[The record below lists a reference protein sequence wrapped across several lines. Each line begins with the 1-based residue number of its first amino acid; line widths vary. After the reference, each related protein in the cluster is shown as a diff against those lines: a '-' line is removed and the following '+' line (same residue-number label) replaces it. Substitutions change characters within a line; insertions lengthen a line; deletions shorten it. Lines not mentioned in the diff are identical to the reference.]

1 MATKDK
7 NLNNAAAFAYTSVKI
22 TLEDGKNKGK
32 TFQIREIINGFTYYE
47 DITRPFISANL
58 NITDSTANLIGSQTG
73 PITGNELVEI
83 VVLGPDEKEYTY
95 YFRVYKVGDRVNSGK
110 VQNYNLGL
118 ISEEA
123 LANPQTRIRKTL
135 TGRPDEIV
143 RECLGEEG
151 LNTPKS
157 IITDPCLNKK
167 KILPKNL
174 SPFAICAKLQDQSIP
189 FGKGGIGSGVGAE
202 TKDGKYSDGTAGFF
216 FYENARGFN
225 FRSID
230 GLMDIEN
237 SMNINNSGAN
247 YVKAFRDSAGDEMPE
262 TIIDVQ
268 FTSEIN
274 LMQSLLT
281 GAYSIR
287 CQYYDIS
294 TGEYKESTYSANKSW
309 DKQAHLGSQD
319 ELTPGQKILAGRP
332 TRIVSAILDSES
344 YYSGQD
350 SAIDSDYQDW
360 TPSTLPQAISRNYL
374 LNTQGL
380 RIIVPGNLQL
390 VAGNLVRVYLQNMS
404 TQEGEVGRALES
416 VDQDHSGFYLITSLS
431 RFYDTVNR
439 RVTTMLS
446 LKRDSYGL
454 LDVDS
459 EDKRSGAALAN

>member
-1 MATKDK
+1 MATSSK
-7 NLNNAAAFAYTSVKI
+7 NQNNAAAFAYTSVKI

-32 TFQIREIINGFTYYE
+32 SFQIKDIINGFTYYE

-58 NITDSTANLIGSQTG
+58 NITDSTANLIGSGTG

-95 YFRVYKVGDRVNSGK
+95 YFRVYKVGDRINSGK

-151 LNTPKS
+151 LNTPKD
-157 IITDPCLNKK
+157 IVTDPCLNKK

-350 SAIDSDYQDW
+350 SAVDSDYQDW

-380 RIIVPGNLQL
+380 RIVVPGNLQL
-390 VAGNLVRVYLQNMS
+390 VVGDIVKVFLQNMS
-404 TQEGEVGRALES
+404 TQGGRELES

-454 LDVDS
+454 LDVDP

>member
-1 MATKDK
+1 MSNKHSSATFLYK
-7 NLNNAAAFAYTSVKI
+7 SVKI

-32 TFQIREIINGFTYYE
+32 TFQIKDLINGFTYYE

-58 NITDSTANLIGSQTG
+58 NINDSGQNLIGSGRG

-83 VVLGPDEKEYTY
+83 EVLGPDEKQYTY
-95 YFRVYKVGDRVNSGK
+95 FFRVFRVGDRINSGK
-110 VQNYNLGL
+110 IQNYNLGL

-123 LANPQTRIRKTL
+123 LANPQTRIRKAL

-143 RECLGEEG
+143 RECLGEGG
-151 LNTPKS
+151 LNTPKD

-167 KILPKNL
+167 KILPRNL

-216 FYENARGFN
+216 FYETARGFN

-230 GLMDIEN
+230 GLMDIDN

-247 YVKAFRDSAGDEMPE
+247 YVKAFGDSAGDEMPE

-380 RIIVPGNLQL
+380 RIVVPGNLQL
-390 VAGNLVRVYLQNMS
+390 VVGDIVKVLLQNMS
-404 TQEGEVGRALES
+404 TQEDRKTEN

-431 RFYDTVNR
+431 RFYDRINK

-454 LDVDS
+454 LDV
-459 EDKRSGAALAN
+459 ET

>member
-1 MATKDK
+1 MSNKD
-7 NLNNAAAFAYTSVKI
+7 NAASFRYKSVKI

-32 TFQIREIINGFTYYE
+32 TFEIKDLINGFTYYE

-58 NITDSTANLIGSQTG
+58 NINDSGQNLIGSGRG

-83 VVLGPDEKEYTY
+83 EVLGPDEKQYTY
-95 YFRVYKVGDRVNSGK
+95 FFRVFRVGDRINSGK
-110 VQNYNLGL
+110 IQNYNLGL

-123 LANPQTRIRKTL
+123 LANPQTRIRKAL

-143 RECLGEEG
+143 RECLGEGG
-151 LNTPKS
+151 LNTPKD

-167 KILPKNL
+167 KILPRNL

-216 FYENARGFN
+216 FYETARGFN

-237 SMNINNSGAN
+237 NMNINNSGAN
-247 YVKAFRDSAGDEMPE
+247 YVKSFGDSAGDEMPE

-380 RIIVPGNLQL
+380 RIVVPGNLQL
-390 VAGNLVRVYLQNMS
+390 VVGDIVKVLLQNMS
-404 TQEGEVGRALES
+404 TQEDRKTEN

-431 RFYDTVNR
+431 RFYDR
-439 RVTTMLS
+439 IEDRVTTMLS

-454 LDVDS
+454 LDV
-459 EDKRSGAALAN
+459 ET

>member
-1 MATKDK
+1 
-7 NLNNAAAFAYTSVKI
+7 
-22 TLEDGKNKGK
+22 
-32 TFQIREIINGFTYYE
+32 
-47 DITRPFISANL
+47 
-58 NITDSTANLIGSQTG
+58 
-73 PITGNELVEI
+73 
-83 VVLGPDEKEYTY
+83 
-95 YFRVYKVGDRVNSGK
+95 
-110 VQNYNLGL
+110 
-118 ISEEA
+118 
-123 LANPQTRIRKTL
+123 
-135 TGRPDEIV
+135 
-143 RECLGEEG
+143 
-151 LNTPKS
+151 
-157 IITDPCLNKK
+157 
-167 KILPKNL
+167 
-174 SPFAICAKLQDQSIP
+174 
-189 FGKGGIGSGVGAE
+189 
-202 TKDGKYSDGTAGFF
+202 
-216 FYENARGFN
+216 
-225 FRSID
+225 
-230 GLMDIEN
+230 MDIEN

-380 RIIVPGNLQL
+380 RIVVPGNLQL
-390 VAGNLVRVYLQNMS
+390 VVGDIVRIFLQNMS
-404 TQEGEVGRALES
+404 TQEDRKIEN

-431 RFYDTVNR
+431 RFYDR
-439 RVTTMLS
+439 IDGRVTTMLS

-454 LDVDS
+454 LDVPP
-459 EDKRSGAALAN
+459 DKRSGAALAN

>member
-1 MATKDK
+1 MSNK
-7 NLNNAAAFAYTSVKI
+7 NNAATFLYKSVKI

-32 TFQIREIINGFTYYE
+32 TFEIKDLINGFTYYE

-58 NITDSTANLIGSQTG
+58 NINDSGQNLIGSGRG

-83 VVLGPDEKEYTY
+83 EVLGPDEKQYTY
-95 YFRVYKVGDRVNSGK
+95 FFRVFRVGDRINSGK
-110 VQNYNLGL
+110 IQNYNLGL

-123 LANPQTRIRKTL
+123 LANPQTRIRKAL

-143 RECLGEEG
+143 RECLGEGG
-151 LNTPKS
+151 LNTPKD

-167 KILPKNL
+167 KILPRNL

-216 FYENARGFN
+216 FYETARGFN

-237 SMNINNSGAN
+237 NMNINNSGAN
-247 YVKAFRDSAGDEMPE
+247 YVKSFGDSAGDEMPE

-380 RIIVPGNLQL
+380 RIVVPGNLQL
-390 VAGNLVRVYLQNMS
+390 VVGDIVKVLLQNMS
-404 TQEGEVGRALES
+404 TQEDRKTEN

-431 RFYDTVNR
+431 RFYDRINK

-454 LDVDS
+454 LDV
-459 EDKRSGAALAN
+459 ET

>member
-1 MATKDK
+1 MSNK
-7 NLNNAAAFAYTSVKI
+7 NNAAAFVFKRVTI

-32 TFQIREIINGFTYYE
+32 SFQIKDIINGFTYYE
-47 DITRPFISANL
+47 DITRPFLSANL
-58 NITDSTANLIGSQTG
+58 NINDSGRNLVGSGTG

-83 VVLGPDEKEYTY
+83 VVDGPDEKEYTY
-95 YFRVYKVGDRVNSGK
+95 FFRVFRVGDRINSGK
-110 VQNYNLGL
+110 MQNYNLGL

-123 LANPQTRIRKTL
+123 LANPQTRIRKAL

-143 RECLGEEG
+143 RKCLGEEG
-151 LNTPKS
+151 LNTPKD
-157 IITDPCLNKK
+157 IVTDPCLNKK
-167 KILPKNL
+167 KILPRNL

-216 FYENARGFN
+216 FYETARGFN

-237 SMNINNSGAN
+237 NMNINNSGAN
-247 YVKAFRDSAGDEMPE
+247 YVKSFRDSAGDEMPE

-380 RIIVPGNLQL
+380 RIVVPGNLQL
-390 VAGNLVRVYLQNMS
+390 VVGDIVKIFLQNMS
-404 TQEGEVGRALES
+404 TQEVRKTEN

-431 RFYDTVNR
+431 RFYDTVTE

-454 LDVDS
+454 LEV
-459 EDKRSGAALAN
+459 ET

>member
-1 MATKDK
+1 MATSSQ
-7 NLNNAAAFAYTSVKI
+7 NQNNAAAFVYTSVKI

-32 TFQIREIINGFTYYE
+32 TFQIKDIINGFTYYE

-58 NITDSTANLIGSQTG
+58 NITDNTANLIGSGTG

-95 YFRVYKVGDRVNSGK
+95 YFRVYKVGDRINSGK

-123 LANPQTRIRKTL
+123 LANPQTRIRKTI

-151 LNTPKS
+151 LNTPKD

-380 RIIVPGNLQL
+380 RIVVPGNLQL
-390 VAGNLVRVYLQNMS
+390 VVGDIVKVFLQNMS
-404 TQEGEVGRALES
+404 TQEGRKFES

-431 RFYDTVNR
+431 RFYDTVNK

-454 LDVDS
+454 LDVDP
-459 EDKRSGAALAN
+459 EDKRSGAALAS

>member
-1 MATKDK
+1 MSNKHSAATFIYK
-7 NLNNAAAFAYTSVKI
+7 SVKI

-32 TFQIREIINGFTYYE
+32 TFQIKDLINGFTYYE

-58 NITDSTANLIGSQTG
+58 NINDSGQNLIGSGRG

-83 VVLGPDEKEYTY
+83 EVLGPDEKQYTY
-95 YFRVYKVGDRVNSGK
+95 FFRVFRVGDRINSGK
-110 VQNYNLGL
+110 IQNYNLGL

-123 LANPQTRIRKTL
+123 LANPQTRIRKAL

-143 RECLGEEG
+143 RECLGEGG
-151 LNTPKS
+151 LNTPKD

-167 KILPKNL
+167 KILPRNL

-216 FYENARGFN
+216 FYETARGFN

-237 SMNINNSGAN
+237 NMNINNSGAN
-247 YVKAFRDSAGDEMPE
+247 YVKSFGDSAGDEMPE

-380 RIIVPGNLQL
+380 RIVVPGNLQL
-390 VAGNLVRVYLQNMS
+390 VVGDIVKVLLQNMS
-404 TQEGEVGRALES
+404 TQEDRKTEN

-431 RFYDTVNR
+431 RFYDRINK

-454 LDVDS
+454 LDV
-459 EDKRSGAALAN
+459 ET

>member
-1 MATKDK
+1 MSTKNK
-7 NLNNAAAFAYTSVKI
+7 NLHNAAAFSFTSVKI

-32 TFQIREIINGFTYYE
+32 SFQIREIINGFTYYE

-58 NITDSTANLIGSQTG
+58 NITDSTANLIGSGTG

-151 LNTPKS
+151 LNTPKD

-189 FGKGGIGSGVGAE
+189 FGKGGIGSGEGAE

-350 SAIDSDYQDW
+350 SAVDSDYQDW

-380 RIIVPGNLQL
+380 RIVVPGNLQL
-390 VAGNLVRVYLQNMS
+390 VVGDIVKVFLQNMS
-404 TQEGEVGRALES
+404 TQEGRALES

-454 LDVDS
+454 LDVDP
-459 EDKRSGAALAN
+459 EDKRSGAALAS